1 MKLRG
6 EELRGEYR
14 RTVELSRPDGG
25 VWRFAIQPLS
35 LGFSRELRRHG
46 IIPPARPTR
55 VVRDATGKPL
65 RDGQGLAVL
74 AGDDD
79 KGEYQAELE
88 RYHQRMAVLMIAE
101 GVRGDPEVEFSSVR
115 PTKEGS
121 WEGYADALIEEL
133 ETAGFSAGDVGVL
146 CQEIAR
152 MSQLLPEHVKG
163 KRDSFPELSEV
174 GFT

>member
-1 MKLRG
+1 M
-6 EELRGEYR
+6 
-14 RTVELSRPDGG
+14 
-25 VWRFAIQPLS
+25 S

-101 GVRGDPEVEFSSVR
+101 GVRGDPEVEFSSIR
-115 PTKEGS
+115 PSKEGS

-146 CQEIAR
+146 CQEIPR

-163 KRDSFPELSEV
+163 KQDSFPERSEV